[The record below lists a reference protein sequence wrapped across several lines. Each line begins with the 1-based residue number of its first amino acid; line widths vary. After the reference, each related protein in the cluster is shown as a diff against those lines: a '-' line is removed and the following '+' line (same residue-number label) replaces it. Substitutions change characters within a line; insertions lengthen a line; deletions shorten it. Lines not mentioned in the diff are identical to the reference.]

1 MSVTSP
7 DGAQPAPSNPSTMD
21 KLDKLQDK
29 LRTDMDKLKTQIKS
43 ALSLRDNDTPA
54 PPRTREAIEAE
65 MDRLRL
71 TNQWA
76 AAGAEADLLLLLLGR
91 TSTAAPS
98 AGGTLP
104 SPLVSGVSF
113 SASAPPP
120 PQPLYTVSES
130 AALAYT
136 TLAQSYMVNYQ
147 VTAAHLYID
156 KALQADD
163 GFMDALF
170 VRAMLELTRHHSSAP
185 TSASASPPASS
196 TPLSAP
202 TIIVS
207 PATASTGVTIEGAA
221 MPATTAFANQPGVT
235 PVKMVYPTGSSAP
248 TTPANTAVSVSAPV
262 PVFMTPVSAVT
273 STTST
278 TSSSV
283 PVGPSLSSVL
293 SGPDRVT
300 AQLALSWLNR
310 YRWQENKSWLT
321 LETRKRTPYRF
332 RVLLDLLLS
341 RGRLHEL
348 LGQYKEAAGQYG
360 AVLSVCSVEL
370 KLEGDVAD
378 RVTFAQ
384 QRVPRMLLYAG
395 NRADSLKVMRSVL
408 ISTPANYTPP
418 MVSALRHAYAS
429 LILRGFSASD
439 YTGIATND
447 GRAKPTSFTQ
457 EALFLLALSG
467 QHSLVAMP
475 AVPPSLHWHP
485 FSPISLSH
493 GSSSHAVYL
502 SHSPVPLPL
511 TSTQPLGP
519 GYRTIVSLDFSTSTT
534 QTSLPQD
541 EKERAERESC
551 LTLARAGEYV
561 VMAEMYRNLLSHQLE
576 SPQLWYKLCLSL
588 MAARQ
593 YNEAYLAITEAL
605 NRAPDYVMALLM
617 AARLCINYLDKA
629 KEAVT
634 YAAHALDVTQAST
647 PVSSPLPDNPL
658 APFKAIS
665 NPPTPQ
671 SPPPSSGP
679 SSPTSQQS
687 RISNGQPAPKP
698 TAPALPAPPSFSF
711 TSTSSNQLTLT
722 PSLHASLLLSCQLLF
737 AISCSKYAYSV
748 STFQNRKSLQR
759 RALAVLQ
766 LAYKHSP
773 SHHKLLFSLACLYA
787 DIREIGLSMS
797 VVRQCLAIDRSH
809 VQSWNLL
816 ALLLSAQKKY
826 VEAVRACEGRRGK
839 GCEGLVLTKARLLGE
854 MGQFD
859 EACKCMIELVSGAFI
874 KDEYE
879 MRETKGAVKSR
890 RPVFRQR
897 KGQQP
902 QAPSL
907 QVLNIDDPTLFKADI
922 LLLLSHLYAQQYS
935 VTAPADVELLTDA
948 YDCVHKCR
956 AIAPSSLLPTIHA
969 QLASLSL
976 LSNAPSTALHHFES
990 ALALDSTH
998 TPSLV
1003 GLASL
1008 YSQPPP
1014 PLTANLVLSYG
1025 YLTQALQI
1033 DATDHRAWYEMG
1045 RVLVAQGRGDEA
1057 VDQLMTAAEL
1067 ERTSPI
1073 VSFGTV
1079 HRRV

>member
-1 MSVTSP
+1 MSVTPP
-7 DGAQPAPSNPSTMD
+7 DNLSTTTMD
-21 KLDKLQDK
+21 KFDKLQDK

-54 PPRTREAIEAE
+54 PPRTREAIEADI
-65 MDRLRL
+65 DRLRL

-76 AAGAEADLLLLLLGR
+76 AAAAEADLLLSLLGQS
-91 TSTAAPS
+91 STAAPS
-98 AGGTLP
+98 SASGTSP
-104 SPLVSGVSF
+104 APLVSGMSF
-113 SASAPPP
+113 SASTPPP
-120 PQPLYTVSES
+120 PQPLYTTSES
-130 AALAYT
+130 TALAYT
-136 TLAQSYMVNYQ
+136 VLAQSYMVNYQ
-147 VTAAHLYID
+147 VAAANVYID

-163 GFMDALF
+163 GFMDALYI
-170 VRAMLELTRHHSSAP
+170 RAILELTKHHSSAS
-185 TSASASPPASS
+185 TSASASPPASPS
-196 TPLSAP
+196 PLSAP
-202 TIIVS
+202 PTTIIVS
-207 PATASTGVTIEGAA
+207 PATPTTGVTVEGAA
-221 MPATTAFANQPGVT
+221 MPTTAFANQPGVT
-235 PVKMVYPTGSSAP
+235 PVKIVYPSGSTAP
-248 TTPANTAVSVSAPV
+248 ATPIAPATA
-262 PVFMTPVSAVT
+262 
-273 STTST
+273 ST
-278 TSSSV
+278 SV
-283 PVGPSLSSVL
+283 PVLLTPSSAAAPPTSVPSPSSTTVGPSVSSVL

-300 AQLALSWLNR
+300 AQLSLSWLNR
-310 YRWQENKSWLT
+310 YRWQDNKSWLT
-321 LETRKRTPYRF
+321 LETRKRSPYRF

-378 RVTFAQ
+378 RVTYAQ

-408 ISTPANYTPP
+408 ISTPANYTPS
-418 MVSALRHAYAS
+418 MVSSLRHAYAS
-429 LILRGFSASD
+429 LILRGFSSSD

-457 EALFLLALSG
+457 ESMFLLALSG

-511 TSTQPLGP
+511 TSTLPLGP
-519 GYRTIVSLDFSTSTT
+519 GYRTIVSLDFSTSPT
-534 QTSLPQD
+534 QSSIPQD

-576 SPQLWYKLCLSL
+576 SPQLWYKLCISL

-593 YNEAYLAITEAL
+593 WNEAYLAITEAL

-617 AARLCINYLDKA
+617 AGKLAINYLDKA

-634 YAAHALDVTQAST
+634 YAAHALEVTQSST
-647 PVSSPLPDNPL
+647 PVSSPPLDNPL
-658 APFKAIS
+658 APFKAI
-665 NPPTPQ
+665 NTPPPPQ
-671 SPPPSSGP
+671 SPGSGP
-679 SSPTSQQS
+679 SSPTSRQG
-687 RISNGQPAPKP
+687 RLSNGQQPTPAIPP
-698 TAPALPAPPSFSF
+698 LPAPPAFSF
-711 TSTSSNQLTLT
+711 TSSSSNQLTLT

-737 AISCSKYAYSV
+737 AISCSKYSYSV

-809 VQSWNLL
+809 VHSWNLL

-839 GCEGLVLTKARLLGE
+839 GCEVLVLTKARLLGE

-859 EACKCMIELVSGAFI
+859 EACKCMTELVSGAFT

-879 MRETKGAVKSR
+879 MRESKGAVKSR
-890 RPVFRQR
+890 RPIFRQR

-935 VTAPADVELLTDA
+935 TLTPADVELLADA

-976 LSNAPSTALHHFES
+976 LSNSPSTALHHFES

-998 TPSLV
+998 TTSLV

-1073 VSFGTV
+1073 ISFGTV

>member
-1 MSVTSP
+1 MSVTPP
-7 DGAQPAPSNPSTMD
+7 DNPSTMD
-21 KLDKLQDK
+21 KFDKLQGK

-65 MDRLRL
+65 IDRLRL
-71 TNQWA
+71 TNQWTA
-76 AAGAEADLLLLLLGR
+76 AAGEADLLLSLLGVGA
-91 TSTAAPS
+91 TAGAPP
-98 AGGTLP
+98 AGTLP
-104 SPLVSGVSF
+104 SPLAPGMSF
-113 SASAPPP
+113 SASTPPP
-120 PQPLYTVSES
+120 PQPLYTTSES
-130 AALAYT
+130 TALAYT
-136 TLAQSYMVNYQ
+136 TLAQSCMVNYQ
-147 VTAAHLYID
+147 VTAAHVYID

-163 GFMDALF
+163 GFMDAIF
-170 VRAMLELTRHHSSAP
+170 VRAMLELTKHHSSAP
-185 TSASASPPASS
+185 TSTSASPPASS
-196 TPLSAP
+196 TPLSAHP

-207 PATASTGVTIEGAA
+207 PATPSIGVTIEGAA
-221 MPATTAFANQPGVT
+221 MPTTAFVNQPGVT
-235 PVKMVYPTGSSAP
+235 PVKIVYPSGLSAP
-248 TTPANTAVSVSAPV
+248 ATPAT
-262 PVFMTPVSAVT
+262 TTAVT
-273 STTST
+273 SSTPAAVLMTPISSTHSPMNTTTPST
-278 TSSSV
+278 
-283 PVGPSLSSVL
+283 PAGPSLSSVL
-293 SGPDRVT
+293 TGPDRVT
-300 AQLALSWLNR
+300 AQLSLSWLNR
-310 YRWQENKSWLT
+310 YRWQDNKSWLT
-321 LETRKRTPYRF
+321 LETRKRAPYRF

-378 RVTFAQ
+378 RVTYAQ

-408 ISTPANYTPP
+408 ISTPANYSPS
-418 MVSALRHAYAS
+418 MVSSLRHAYAS
-429 LILRGFSASD
+429 LILRGFSSSD

-447 GRAKPTSFTQ
+447 SRAKPSSFTQ

-511 TSTQPLGP
+511 ASTQPLGP
-519 GYRTIVSLDFSTSTT
+519 GYRTIVSLDFSTSPT
-534 QTSLPQD
+534 QSTLPQD

-576 SPQLWYKLCLSL
+576 SPQLWYKLCISL

-617 AARLCINYLDKA
+617 AGKLCINFLDKA

-634 YAAHALDVTQAST
+634 YAAHALEVTQAST
-647 PVSSPLPDNPL
+647 PVSPSLLDNPL
-658 APFKAIS
+658 APFKAITT
-665 NPPTPQ
+665 PPTPL
-671 SPPPSSGP
+671 SPSSGP
-679 SSPTSQQS
+679 SSPTSQHG
-687 RISNGQPAPKP
+687 RISNGPAQSAKP
-698 TAPALPAPPSFSF
+698 AVHALPAPPTFSF

-787 DIREIGLSMS
+787 DIREVGLSMS

-839 GCEGLVLTKARLLGE
+839 GCEVLVVTKARLLGE

-859 EACKCMIELVSGAFI
+859 EACKCMTELVSGAFH

-879 MRETKGAVKSR
+879 VRESKGALKSR
-890 RPVFRQR
+890 RPIFRQR

-935 VTAPADVELLTDA
+935 TTTSGDAELLNDA

-976 LSNAPSTALHHFES
+976 LSNSPSTALHHFES

-1045 RVLVAQGRGDEA
+1045 RVLVAQGRGEEA

-1073 VSFGTV
+1073 ISFGTV

>member
-1 MSVTSP
+1 MSVTPP
-7 DGAQPAPSNPSTMD
+7 DSNPSAMD
-21 KLDKLQDK
+21 KLDKFQDK
-29 LRTDMDKLKTQIKS
+29 LRTDMDKLRTQIKT
-43 ALSLRDNDTPA
+43 ALSLRDNDTPT

-65 MDRLRL
+65 IDRLRL
-71 TNQWA
+71 TNQWGPA
-76 AAGAEADLLLLLLGR
+76 AAEAEQLLSLLGQ
-91 TSTAAPS
+91 STAAVGPS
-98 AGGTLP
+98 VSGTLP
-104 SPLVSGVSF
+104 SPLAPGMSF
-113 SASAPPP
+113 SASTAPP
-120 PQPLYTVSES
+120 PQPLYTTSES
-130 AALAYT
+130 TALAYT
-136 TLAQSYMVNYQ
+136 TLAQNCMVNYQ
-147 VTAAHLYID
+147 VAAANLYID

-170 VRAMLELTRHHSSAP
+170 VRAMLELTRNHSSAS
-185 TSASASPPASS
+185 TSASASPPTSS
-196 TPLSAP
+196 TPLSVP
-202 TIIVS
+202 PTTIIVS
-207 PATASTGVTIEGAA
+207 PATPSGGVTIEGAA
-221 MPATTAFANQPGVT
+221 MPTTAFANQPGVT
-235 PVKMVYPTGSSAP
+235 PVKVVYPSGSSAP
-248 TTPANTAVSVSAPV
+248 ATPAAAVAVSTPVSV
-262 PVFMTPVSAVT
+262 LMTPVSPAASPSFPT
-273 STTST
+273 SPTT
-278 TSSSV
+278 
-283 PVGPSLSSVL
+283 PVGPSLSCVL
-293 SGPDRVT
+293 TGPDRVT

-321 LETRKRTPYRF
+321 LETRKRSPYRF

-378 RVTFAQ
+378 RVTYAQ

-408 ISTPANYTPP
+408 ISTPANYSPS

-429 LILRGFSASD
+429 LILRGFSSSD

-447 GRAKPTSFTQ
+447 SRARPSSFTQ
-457 EALFLLALSG
+457 EALFLLTLSG

-511 TSTQPLGP
+511 TSTLPLGP
-519 GYRTIVSLDFSTSTT
+519 GYRTIVSLDFSTSPT

-576 SPQLWYKLCLSL
+576 SPQLWYKLCISL

-617 AARLCINYLDKA
+617 AGKLCIDYLEKA

-634 YAAHALDVTQAST
+634 YAAHALEVAQAST
-647 PVSSPLPDNPL
+647 PVSPSLLDTPL
-658 APFKAIS
+658 APFKAI
-665 NPPTPQ
+665 NTPPTPRM
-671 SPPPSSGP
+671 PGSGP
-679 SSPTSQQS
+679 SSPTS
-687 RISNGQPAPKP
+687 RISNGPSPPKP
-698 TAPALPAPPSFSF
+698 AIPALPAPPTFSF

-839 GCEGLVLTKARLLGE
+839 GCEVLVLTKARLLGE

-859 EACKCMIELVSGAFI
+859 EACKCMIELVSGAFS

-879 MRETKGAVKSR
+879 MRESKGVVKGR

-922 LLLLSHLYAQQYS
+922 LLLLSQLYAQQYS
-935 VTAPADVELLTDA
+935 STTPADTELLSDA

-976 LSNAPSTALHHFES
+976 LSNSPSTALHHFES

-998 TPSLV
+998 TTSLV

-1073 VSFGTV
+1073 ISFGTV